1 MDSHGCHFEPF
12 SLHINWV
19 RAVSI
24 SVAAGSSSY
33 LLFLNLFVICMDRV
47 SRCTMG
53 TAPTRLGVSCYPVR
67 ANISRSCSQ
76 VRVQQSMSLKGRLVQ
91 HQQVFILMLHWTTV
105 VKGELS
111 VKTKLYT
118 IYFMLL
124 VDFFISPRRSWRMFC
139 LACCNKLPK
148 NRLTVKR
155 RHIDVFHCIQLLLGT
170 KSCMDE
176 TRFNTVLQQN
186 TRVNIQTERPFT
198 ARMVIL

>member
-1 MDSHGCHFEPF
+1 M
-12 SLHINWV
+12 
-19 RAVSI
+19 
-24 SVAAGSSSY
+24 
-33 LLFLNLFVICMDRV
+33 FVICMDRV

-91 HQQVFILMLHWTTV
+91 HQQVFILILHWTTV

-118 IYFMLL
+118 IYFKLL

-155 RHIDVFHCIQLLLGT
+155 RHIDVFHCIQLLLG
-170 KSCMDE
+170 KVLHGW
-176 TRFNTVLQQN
+176 NTLQYSPTAEHEGQHSNWTPIHCKNGNSLDVLQ
-186 TRVNIQTERPFT
+186 
-198 ARMVIL
+198 